1 VVPVGKMYEAVLCDA
16 GDSDYDRLVVVA
28 VSYYFYVPLLYP
40 PAASILCTQHS
51 ARRTWY
57 DQAQDLFQS
66 AVWMCGGGKIG
77 SPYELKVKR
86 HAPVGI
92 LIK

>member
-1 VVPVGKMYEAVLCDA
+1 VWGRLRSSESWLLWGCAVSTWSSIVVPVGKMYESVLCDA

-57 DQAQDLFQS
+57 D
-66 AVWMCGGGKIG
+66 
-77 SPYELKVKR
+77 
-86 HAPVGI
+86 
-92 LIK
+92 